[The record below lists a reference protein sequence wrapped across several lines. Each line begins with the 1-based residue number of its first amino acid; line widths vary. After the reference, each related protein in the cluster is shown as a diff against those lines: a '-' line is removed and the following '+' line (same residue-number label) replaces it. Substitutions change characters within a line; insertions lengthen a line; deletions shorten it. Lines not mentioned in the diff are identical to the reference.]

1 MSKKILEGIVLNNK
15 ADKTVTVSVERR
27 VLHKKYKKITRKNKK
42 YLAHDENNTLR
53 IGDTVKIIESKPI
66 SKLKKWLVVL
76 NNNEESSHDTNGK

>member
-15 ADKTVTVSVERR
+15 ADKTVTVSVERK
-27 VLHKKYKKITRKNKK
+27 VLHKKYKKIIRRNKK
-42 YLAHDENNTLR
+42 YLAHDESNTLCV
-53 IGDTVKIIESKPI
+53 GDSVKIIESKPI